1 MYLWHNNLKF
11 KKLIMNHK
19 HFDQIPSTHSELL
32 KLVADPS
39 KEILIS
45 CEHQTSGR
53 GQYSR
58 TWDTYKHSLCFSFN
72 LKKCP
77 TTTLT
82 SLEVGVHLLN
92 YFKSI
97 YNIELNIKWP
107 NDLLNLDDQKV
118 GGILIQSFRD
128 DEFAVGIGLNFF
140 PTKFS
145 PDYRTPAGSIFK
157 KDFSW
162 VKKEEAV
169 KIYNYI
175 LSRRL
180 PVDEIIPSWN
190 TKCAH
195 LNREILFVEDDI
207 EYRGIFKG
215 LGDHGQAQL
224 EINNQL
230 KEFYSGSIILT

>member
-1 MYLWHNNLKF
+1 
-11 KKLIMNHK
+11 MNHQ
-19 HFDQIPSTHSELL
+19 HFDQIPSTHTELL
-32 KLVADPS
+32 KLVNDPS

-97 YNIELNIKWP
+97 YNIDLNIKWP
-107 NDLLNLDDQKV
+107 NDILNLQNHKV

-128 DEFAVGIGLNFF
+128 EEFAVGVGLNFF
-140 PTKFS
+140 PTTFS
-145 PDYRTPAGSIFK
+145 KDYRTPAASIF
-157 KDFSW
+157 DHEFSW
-162 VKKEEAV
+162 IKKEETI
-169 KIYNYI
+169 KIYNFI
-175 LSRRL
+175 LSNRL
-180 PVDEIIPSWN
+180 KVEEILPSWN
-190 TKCAH
+190 ARCAH
-195 LNREILFVEDDI
+195 INKEITFIEDNI
-207 EYRGIFKG
+207 EHKGIFKG
-215 LGDHGQAQL
+215 VGSNGQAQIQIDN
-224 EINNQL
+224 EL
-230 KEFYSGSIILT
+230 KDFYSGSIILT